1 MGHRVLCAPVLTL
14 AQPAAGAIRCRPPC
28 EIGARVDH
36 EDAKRQFEARV
47 MPHLDAGYQTAR
59 WLTKSPVEAED
70 VVQEAALRAFRF
82 LSGLRDQSAR
92 GWFLTIVRRVAF
104 DRRAKSKG
112 TIGLADAFGEDGE
125 ISASDPTFYG
135 APDPSAEAA
144 LIATVDAAEV
154 QTALGGLPE
163 GLKMILLLREVEEF
177 SYEAIAKELAIPIGT
192 VMSRLS
198 RARAQLRSILISRR
212 SS

>member
-1 MGHRVLCAPVLTL
+1 
-14 AQPAAGAIRCRPPC
+14 
-28 EIGARVDH
+28 VDH

-59 WLTKSPVEAED
+59 WLTKSATEAED

-104 DRRAKSKG
+104 DRRAKATG
-112 TIGLADAFGEDGE
+112 VIGLTEAFGEEGE
-125 ISASDPTFYG
+125 ISASDPTYYG
-135 APDPSAEAA
+135 ASPPSAEAA
-144 LIATVDAAEV
+144 LIAKAEADEV
-154 QTALGGLPE
+154 RSALNELPE
-163 GLKMILLLREVEEF
+163 GLRMILILREVEGL
-177 SYEAIAKELAIPIGT
+177 SYDEIAKELTIPIGT

-198 RARAQLRSILISRR
+198 RARVQLRSILVARR
-212 SS
+212 SP

>member
-1 MGHRVLCAPVLTL
+1 M
-14 AQPAAGAIRCRPPC
+14 
-28 EIGARVDH
+28 DH

-59 WLTKSPVEAED
+59 WLTKSSIEAED

-104 DRRAKSKG
+104 DRRAKAKG

-125 ISASDPTFYG
+125 IAASDPTFHG
-135 APDPSAEAA
+135 APKPSAEAA
-144 LIATVDAAEV
+144 LIAKVDAAEV
-154 QTALGGLPE
+154 QAALDNLPD
-163 GLKMILLLREVEEF
+163 GLKMILLLREVEGF

-198 RARAQLRSILISRR
+198 RARAQMRSILMSGQ
-212 SS
+212 ST

>member
-1 MGHRVLCAPVLTL
+1 M
-14 AQPAAGAIRCRPPC
+14 
-28 EIGARVDH
+28 DH

-59 WLTKSPVEAED
+59 WLTKSPIEAED

-104 DRRAKSKG
+104 DRRAKTKG
-112 TIGLADAFGEDGE
+112 LIGLNDAFGEDGE
-125 ISASDPTFYG
+125 ISAMDPTFHG
-135 APDPSAEAA
+135 APQPSAEAA
-144 LIATVDAAEV
+144 LITKAEAAEV
-154 QTALGGLPE
+154 QSALDALPE
-163 GLKMILLLREVEEF
+163 GLRMILVLREVEGL
-177 SYEAIAKELAIPIGT
+177 SYDEIAKELAIPLGT

-198 RARAQLRSILISRR
+198 RARAQLRSILMSRQAP
-212 SS
+212 